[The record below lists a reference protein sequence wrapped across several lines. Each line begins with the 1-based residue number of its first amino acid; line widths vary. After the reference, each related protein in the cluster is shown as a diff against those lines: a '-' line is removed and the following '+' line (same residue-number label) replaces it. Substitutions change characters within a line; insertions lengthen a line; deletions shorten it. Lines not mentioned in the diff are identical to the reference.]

1 MKNLFILLV
10 FMIPL
15 ISVSQDEDK
24 FGIKFSGFVKSDI
37 FYDSRQTV
45 DAREG
50 HFLLYPAAESP
61 DINGD
66 DINASPKFN
75 ILSIQTRLK
84 GAITGPDAFGA
95 KTSGLIE
102 GAFFGNIGTD
112 INGFRLRHAFV
123 KLTWTNTE
131 LLVGQ
136 YWHPMFVT
144 SCFPGTVSFNTG
156 APFQPFARNPQI
168 RLKQSFG
175 DLNLIITAM
184 EQVDFVDGGPDVK
197 TATLNVASPRYLI
210 NSGMPEFNARLEF
223 DTKNDD
229 KEFLLGIGGNY
240 KMLTPRLQSETFYDQ
255 VSGNPFTYKV
265 DEQVSGVS
273 GMAYLK
279 WKCEKLTFKL
289 EGVMG
294 QMMQSM
300 TMVGGYAVKSSD
312 TANGSM
318 EYTPVKTMSVWTDIH
333 TNGKKYQ
340 VGLFGGYTK
349 NNGTVDDNTGQYYA
363 RSANIDYVYR
373 VAPRLIIN
381 SGKFRIAPEIEYTV
395 AAYGK
400 NELDGTVKDAK
411 EVANFRFLVGV
422 FYFF

>member
-1 MKNLFILLV
+1 M
-10 FMIPL
+10 
-15 ISVSQDEDK
+15 
-24 FGIKFSGFVKSDI
+24 
-37 FYDSRQTV
+37 
-45 DAREG
+45 
-50 HFLLYPAAESP
+50 YPAAESP

-210 NSGMPEFNARLEF
+210 NSGMPEFNA
-223 DTKNDD
+223 
-229 KEFLLGIGGNY
+229 
-240 KMLTPRLQSETFYDQ
+240 
-255 VSGNPFTYKV
+255 
-265 DEQVSGVS
+265 
-273 GMAYLK
+273 
-279 WKCEKLTFKL
+279 
-289 EGVMG
+289 
-294 QMMQSM
+294 
-300 TMVGGYAVKSSD
+300 
-312 TANGSM
+312 
-318 EYTPVKTMSVWTDIH
+318 
-333 TNGKKYQ
+333 
-340 VGLFGGYTK
+340 
-349 NNGTVDDNTGQYYA
+349 
-363 RSANIDYVYR
+363 
-373 VAPRLIIN
+373 
-381 SGKFRIAPEIEYTV
+381 
-395 AAYGK
+395 
-400 NELDGTVKDAK
+400 
-411 EVANFRFLVGV
+411 
-422 FYFF
+422 